1 MTTERDIR
9 NQIRFAKKEGLQ
21 EGMEQ
26 GIEKGAEQERIAIA
40 SRMLAMGLTP
50 EQVSQATDLSL
61 ESIANL

>member
-26 GIEKGAEQERIAIA
+26 GIEKGAEQKAAEIA
-40 SRMLAMGLTP
+40 RQMLADSIPAETVAKYTGLSP
-50 EQVSQATDLSL
+50 DDLAKL
-61 ESIANL
+61 